1 MEVGCPEEV
10 GLEVEAVEVGE
21 GILDEEPL
29 WPEDWVS
36 FWLLDELELELDAVD
51 DVLELDGDELEE
63 EELELDEDE
72 LDEEL
77 LDEELLEDSDCW
89 VVVVWQALRISAAV
103 RISKLV
109 SFFFIISVWSR
120 SFLQACSAWWLQL
133 EVPVFKVLS
142 SACGYCL
149 SRYKLPKR
157 SLIAHHSASI
167 NVVAFFSSI
176 NAGPLIFWPVARA
189 SR

>member
-51 DVLELDGDELEE
+51 DVLELDG
-63 EELELDEDE
+63 
-72 LDEEL
+72 DEEL